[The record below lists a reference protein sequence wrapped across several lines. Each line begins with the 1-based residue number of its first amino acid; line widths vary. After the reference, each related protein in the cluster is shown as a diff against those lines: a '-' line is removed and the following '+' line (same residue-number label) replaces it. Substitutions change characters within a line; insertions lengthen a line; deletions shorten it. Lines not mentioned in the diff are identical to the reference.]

1 MLLLREIFNK
11 KFFDKDSDIGLKYQ
25 YEDFFRESNRLKKE
39 GLWDEFEA
47 EGMRFYRSSKAR
59 LFVFLS
65 HSHKSLRYTM
75 GLISFLRNNYDV
87 FIYIDGEDKSLPA
100 VTSLITTQVIK
111 KYIAQS
117 DRFLFL
123 ASNGAIDS
131 KWCNWELGI
140 GDVLKYPQDKLAFIA
155 WHDANLAYGD
165 YKGHEYMEMYPLIVH
180 FGEDKIDY
188 SLESDC
194 RNIRVVL
201 DDFEMRKDVHRRY
214 WNNRERVNKKIFKPE
229 DYFSHSD
236 DIPLEQG
243 WYVRYKKDGH
253 YSYKPLDEWLR

>member
-1 MLLLREIFNK
+1 M
-11 KFFDKDSDIGLKYQ
+11 
-25 YEDFFRESNRLKKE
+25 
-39 GLWDEFEA
+39 WDEFEA

-100 VTSLITTQVIK
+100 VTSLITAQVIK

-131 KWCNWELGI
+131 KWCNWEL
-140 GDVLKYPQDKLAFIA
+140 
-155 WHDANLAYGD
+155 
-165 YKGHEYMEMYPLIVH
+165 EM
-180 FGEDKIDY
+180 F
-188 SLESDC
+188 
-194 RNIRVVL
+194 
-201 DDFEMRKDVHRRY
+201 
-214 WNNRERVNKKIFKPE
+214 
-229 DYFSHSD
+229 
-236 DIPLEQG
+236 
-243 WYVRYKKDGH
+243 
-253 YSYKPLDEWLR
+253 